1 MQQFLRRVERAS
13 GASSQLTPPQQS
25 CTASTEL
32 VARLVQVGRIGPL
45 YPPARSR
52 RNFGRPAEPVLGVSR
67 LLHGHN
73 RDPVALGLLHDC
85 YQFHP
90 GEDSHVDGDG
100 LEWRPLTAV
109 AVEDSQDAPQAD
121 ACRGA
126 RQSHLLDTR
135 VEGNTKRQGLK
146 AARQGHLLH
155 ALVAPVVPRQGQKA
169 TRQSHPFQVLVESIA
184 TRHDL
189 KATRQGL
196 LFNALVECI
205 ATCRSRRATR
215 QGHLRDALTATC
227 IGLANSIPH
236 RRNMETDGTGAYI
249 KWRVLERR
257 TR

>member
-1 MQQFLRRVERAS
+1 MPQFLRRVERAS

-85 YQFHP
+85 YQSHP

-126 RQSHLLDTR
+126 RQRHLLDTL
-135 VEGNTKRQGLK
+135 VEGIPKRQGLK

-155 ALVAPVVPRQGQKA
+155 ALVAPVAPCQVQKGTRQGHPFPELVECIAKRHGLKAPWQGHSLQAQVTGVVQRQGLRATRKGHLLQALVGPVVKRQGQKA
-169 TRQSHPFQVLVESIA
+169 TQLGPSPS
-184 TRHDL
+184 
-189 KATRQGL
+189 
-196 LFNALVECI
+196 
-205 ATCRSRRATR
+205 
-215 QGHLRDALTATC
+215 
-227 IGLANSIPH
+227 
-236 RRNMETDGTGAYI
+236 
-249 KWRVLERR
+249 
-257 TR
+257 